1 MKVKMF
7 DKEWEVKNPT
17 YKEKRELWKLNTMTF
32 VGEELNQDKYFQ
44 LLERVEEI
52 SGLQP
57 EDYVSKD
64 DEKLGM
70 ANIDSLLQQIFLSYM
85 GLSDDSKK
93 S

>member
-32 VGEELNQDKYFQ
+32 VGEELNQDKYFE

-52 SGLQP
+52 SGLKP

-93 S
+93 A

>member
-32 VGEELNQDKYFQ
+32 VGEELNQDKYFE

-52 SGLQP
+52 SGLNP
-57 EDYVSKD
+57 EDYVNKD

-70 ANIDSLLQQIFLSYM
+70 SNIDSLLQQIFLSYM

-93 S
+93 A

>member
-7 DKEWEVKNPT
+7 NKEWEVKNPT

-32 VGEELNQDKYFQ
+32 DEGKINQDKYFQ

-52 SGLQP
+52 TGLKP
-57 EDYVSKD
+57 EDYVNKNG
-64 DEKLGM
+64 DELAM
-70 ANIDSLLQQIFLSYM
+70 AKIDSLLQQIFLSYI

-93 S
+93 V

>member
-32 VGEELNQDKYFQ
+32 VGEELNQDKYFE

-52 SGLQP
+52 SGLKP

-64 DEKLGM
+64 DDKLGM
-70 ANIDSLLQQIFLSYM
+70 NNIDSLLQQIFLSYM

-93 S
+93 A

>member
-7 DKEWEVKNPT
+7 NKEWEVKNPT

-32 VGEELNQDKYFQ
+32 EGDKINQDNYFS

-52 SGLQP
+52 TGLKP
-57 EDYVSKD
+57 EDYID
-64 DEKLGM
+64 DKGKELDM
-70 ANIDSLLQQIFLSYM
+70 SSIDSLLQQIFLSYM

-93 S
+93 A

>member
-32 VGEELNQDKYFQ
+32 IGEELNQDKYFE

-52 SGLQP
+52 SGLKP

-93 S
+93 A

>member
-32 VGEELNQDKYFQ
+32 VGEELNQDKYFE

-52 SGLQP
+52 SGLNP
-57 EDYVSKD
+57 EDYVNKD

-93 S
+93 A

>member
-32 VGEELNQDKYFQ
+32 VNDKINQDKYFE
-44 LLERVEEI
+44 LLDKVEEI

-57 EDYVSKD
+57 EDYINKKGD
-64 DEKLGM
+64 ALNM
-70 ANIDSLLQQIFLSYM
+70 ANIDSLLQQIFLSYI
-85 GLSDDSKK
+85 GQSEEAKK
-93 S
+93 A

>member
-7 DKEWEVKNPT
+7 DKEWEINNPT

-32 VGEELNQDKYFQ
+32 EGDKLNQDKYFE
-44 LLERVEEI
+44 LLEKVEEI

-57 EDYVSKD
+57 EDYVIKD

>member
-32 VGEELNQDKYFQ
+32 DEGKINQDKYFE
-44 LLERVEEI
+44 LLDKVEEI

-57 EDYVSKD
+57 EDYINKKGD
-64 DEKLGM
+64 ALNM
-70 ANIDSLLQQIFLSYM
+70 ANIDSLLQQIFLSYI
-85 GLSDDSKK
+85 GQSEEAKK
-93 S
+93 A

>member
-32 VGEELNQDKYFQ
+32 EGDKMNQDKYFE
-44 LLERVEEI
+44 LLDKVEEI

-57 EDYVSKD
+57 EDYINK
-64 DEKLGM
+64 KGNPLNM
-70 ANIDSLLQQIFLSYM
+70 ANIDSLLQQIFLSYI
-85 GLSDDSKK
+85 GQSEEAKK
-93 S
+93 A

>member
-1 MKVKMF
+1 MF

-32 VGEELNQDKYFQ
+32 IGEELNQDKYFE

-52 SGLQP
+52 SGLKP

-93 S
+93 A

>member
-32 VGEELNQDKYFQ
+32 VSDKINQDKYFE
-44 LLERVEEI
+44 LLDKVEEI

-57 EDYVSKD
+57 EDYINQKGD
-64 DEKLGM
+64 PLNM
-70 ANIDSLLQQIFLSYM
+70 ANIDSLLQQIFLSYI
-85 GLSDDSKK
+85 GQSEEAKK
-93 S
+93 A

>member
-7 DKEWEVKNPT
+7 NKEWEVKNPT

-32 VGEELNQDKYFQ
+32 EGDKMNQDKYFQ

-52 SGLQP
+52 SGLRP
-57 EDYVSKD
+57 EDYVRKNG
-64 DEKLGM
+64 DELAM

-93 S
+93 A

>member
-7 DKEWEVKNPT
+7 NKEWEVKNPT

-32 VGEELNQDKYFQ
+32 DEGKINQDKYFQ

-52 SGLQP
+52 TGLKP
-57 EDYVSKD
+57 EDYVNKNG
-64 DEKLGM
+64 DELAM

-93 S
+93 A

>member
-32 VGEELNQDKYFQ
+32 DEGKINQDKYFQ

-52 SGLQP
+52 TGLKP
-57 EDYVSKD
+57 EDYVNKN

-70 ANIDSLLQQIFLSYM
+70 ANIDSLLQQIFLAYM
-85 GLSDDSKK
+85 GLSEDSKK
-93 S
+93 A

>member
-32 VGEELNQDKYFQ
+32 VGEELNQDKYFE

-52 SGLQP
+52 SGLKP
-57 EDYVSKD
+57 EDYVNKD
-64 DEKLGM
+64 DDKLGM
-70 ANIDSLLQQIFLSYM
+70 NNIDSLLQQIFLSYM

-93 S
+93 A

>member
-32 VGEELNQDKYFQ
+32 VGDKINQDKYFE
-44 LLERVEEI
+44 LLDKVEEI

-57 EDYVSKD
+57 EDYINKKGD
-64 DEKLGM
+64 ALNM
-70 ANIDSLLQQIFLSYM
+70 ANIDSLLQQIFLSYI
-85 GLSDDSKK
+85 GQSEEAKK
-93 S
+93 A

>member
-32 VGEELNQDKYFQ
+32 DEGKINQDKYFQ

-52 SGLQP
+52 TGLKP
-57 EDYVSKD
+57 EDYVNKNG
-64 DEKLGM
+64 DELAM
-70 ANIDSLLQQIFLSYM
+70 ANIDSLLQQIFLSYI

-93 S
+93 V

>member
-32 VGEELNQDKYFQ
+32 IGEELNQDKYFE

-52 SGLQP
+52 SGLNP
-57 EDYVSKD
+57 EDYVNKD
-64 DEKLGM
+64 DDKLGM
-70 ANIDSLLQQIFLSYM
+70 NNIDSLLQQIFLSYM

-93 S
+93 A

>member
-17 YKEKRELWKLNTMTF
+17 YKEKRELWKLNAMTF
-32 VGEELNQDKYFQ
+32 VGEELNQDKYFE

-52 SGLQP
+52 SGLKP

-70 ANIDSLLQQIFLSYM
+70 NNIDSLLQQIFLSYM

-93 S
+93 A

>member
-32 VGEELNQDKYFQ
+32 VGEELNQDKYFE

-52 SGLQP
+52 SGLNP
-57 EDYVSKD
+57 EDYVNKD
-64 DEKLGM
+64 DDKLGM
-70 ANIDSLLQQIFLSYM
+70 NNIDSLLQQIFLSYM

-93 S
+93 A

>member
-32 VGEELNQDKYFQ
+32 EGDKMNQDKYCQ

-52 SGLQP
+52 SGLRP
-57 EDYVSKD
+57 EDYVKKSD
-64 DEKLGM
+64 DKLAM
-70 ANIDSLLQQIFLSYM
+70 SDIDSLLQQIFLSYM

-93 S
+93 A

>member
-32 VGEELNQDKYFQ
+32 DEGKINQDKYFQ

-52 SGLQP
+52 TGLKP
-57 EDYVSKD
+57 EDYVNKNG
-64 DEKLGM
+64 DELAM
-70 ANIDSLLQQIFLSYM
+70 AKIDSLLQQIFLSYI

-93 S
+93 V

>member
-32 VGEELNQDKYFQ
+32 VGEELNQDKYFE

-52 SGLQP
+52 SGLNP
-57 EDYVSKD
+57 EDYVNKD

-70 ANIDSLLQQIFLSYM
+70 NNIDSLLQQIFLSYM

-93 S
+93 A